1 MNSFFN
7 YDAFL
12 ERLLAL
18 KTWVM
23 SNIFIWENLV
33 KTLVQI
39 SVLLAAWIVGT
50 IIGRWI
56 RKMITSR
63 VKESSLKSRHIMG
76 FLNRFIDLLPLIFS
90 IFILWLCIQGVGR
103 IGRETFLLYLI
114 LNLSIAWVV
123 VQLATSV
130 ILDRFWSKIIA
141 VVCWSLA
148 ALNILGILHRTFS
161 LMESIG
167 FTVGDVNLNL
177 LSVIKAVF
185 ILMILLRGVN
195 WIGDYME
202 RKLSK
207 ISELTPSTRLMLTKS
222 VNIAL
227 IFMVTLVAL
236 NSVGIDLSALALL
249 SGAIGVGIGFGLQKI
264 VGNFISGLILLSDK
278 SVKPGDVVQLADVY
292 GFVKHMGGRCV
303 TVVTRDEK
311 EYLIPNEDLITQQV
325 INWSHSSRKIRIKVP
340 VGISYNADP
349 HKAIELMEK
358 AVHGIERVLSNP
370 APKCLLVGFGDNSVD
385 LQLRFWIRDPQNGVA
400 NITSQVM
407 LKVWD
412 ILKENDIEIPYPQR
426 DVHLDAESALRI
438 VHVSEDHS

>member
-1 MNSFFN
+1 
-7 YDAFL
+7 
-12 ERLLAL
+12 
-18 KTWVM
+18 
-23 SNIFIWENLV
+23 
-33 KTLVQI
+33 
-39 SVLLAAWIVGT
+39 
-50 IIGRWI
+50 
-56 RKMITSR
+56 
-63 VKESSLKSRHIMG
+63 MG
-76 FLNRFIDLLPLIFS
+76 FLNRFVDLLPLIFS
-90 IFILWLCIQGVGR
+90 IFILWLSIQVVGR
-103 IGRETFLLYLI
+103 INHEAFLLDLV

-130 ILDRFWSKIIA
+130 ILDRFWSKVIA

-148 ALNILGILHRTFS
+148 ALNILGVLDRTFS
-161 LMESIG
+161 LLESIG

-222 VNIAL
+222 VNIVL

-325 INWSHSSRKIRIKVP
+325 INWSHSSRRIRIKVP

-358 AVHGIERVLSNP
+358 AVHGIGRVLSNP

-400 NITSQVM
+400 NITSRVM